1 MKWIGTFPM
10 GLFQEESPG
19 ESCKGGSFPGR
30 HSQGDFSRP
39 LRGKIISAMP
49 KWVFSLKWNKK
60 YSL

>member
-1 MKWIGTFPM
+1 M

-19 ESCKGGSFPGR
+19 ESCKSGSFPGR